1 MKRNIRNLLVL
12 LKATYSDF
20 LYNKKHILNRDNGG
34 LYVDFANLRM
44 YCHMLDKAMNNPNF
58 ETGHSLKIYRAAK
71 RIQQKISSTFAKDKA
86 FCWTNEIISRFE
98 NAQKT
103 GKPILKIVSQQKYSE
118 EEITFISQ
126 FITSRISCRNFI
138 DKKIESN
145 IIRDIVSLAI
155 DAPNGCCRQTVRFRI
170 TQNKNIIQNVT
181 PSIAGIT
188 NFTNI
193 QCLVAVCAES
203 SFYNLVD
210 KNLQYV
216 DASLA
221 AENFILAA
229 RLYGIYGTMC
239 NFFHASIIEQK
250 MVKENL
256 DIAKTENIVMFIA
269 LGYPKTLPE
278 KPIRCNVESF
288 YKEI

>member
-1 MKRNIRNLLVL
+1 MR
-12 LKATYSDF
+12 
-20 LYNKKHILNRDNGG
+20 ILG
-34 LYVDFANLRM
+34 
-44 YCHMLDKAMNNPNF
+44 
-58 ETGHSLKIYRAAK
+58 
-71 RIQQKISSTFAKDKA
+71 
-86 FCWTNEIISRFE
+86 
-98 NAQKT
+98 
-103 GKPILKIVSQQKYSE
+103 
-118 EEITFISQ
+118 
-126 FITSRISCRNFI
+126 
-138 DKKIESN
+138 
-145 IIRDIVSLAI
+145 
-155 DAPNGCCRQTVRFRI
+155 
-170 TQNKNIIQNVT
+170 
-181 PSIAGIT
+181 
-188 NFTNI
+188 
-193 QCLVAVCAES
+193 
-203 SFYNLVD
+203 YNLVD

-256 DIAKTENIVMFIA
+256 DIAKTENIVMVIA